1 MGDTPADAAASTE
14 DGNKQTS
21 GDTSAAGDEP
31 KTVTLT
37 TKQLAER
44 LERAKPADYD
54 DLKAKAQRLDEI
66 EAANKSEIELATEAR
81 TAAEQAAAQA
91 QAEALRWKIAA
102 KHQITDEDAEL
113 FLTGTDEETL
123 TKQAERLSQRT
134 SDRKK
139 TGNHVPREGTTPSD
153 PPKDDLREFTRQL
166 FQGGQ
171 TT

>member
-1 MGDTPADAAASTE
+1 MGDQPTDAAASTE

-54 DLKAKAQRLDEI
+54 DIKAKAARLDEI
-66 EAANKSEIELATEAR
+66 EAANKSEIEKATEAR
-81 TAAEQAAAQA
+81 TKAEQAAAQA

-102 KHQITDEDAEL
+102 RHQIADDDAEL

-139 TGNHVPREGTTPSD
+139 SGLHVPREGATRSD
-153 PPKDDLREFTRQL
+153 PPKDEMREFTRQL
-166 FQGGQ
+166 FRGAEP
-171 TT
+171 T

>member
-1 MGDTPADAAASTE
+1 MGDKPADAPASTE

-44 LERAKPADYD
+44 LERARPADYD
-54 DLKAKAQRLDEI
+54 DLKAKAARLDEI
-66 EAANKSEIELATEAR
+66 EAANKSEIERANDAKA
-81 TAAEQAAAQA
+81 AAEQRAAK
-91 QAEALRWKIAA
+91 AEADALRLRVAA
-102 KHQITDEDAEL
+102 KHGISDEDADL
-113 FLTGTDEETL
+113 FLTGTDEATL
-123 TKQAERLSQRT
+123 TKQAERLTQRT

-139 TGNHVPREGTTPSD
+139 SGNHVPREGTTPSD
-153 PPKDDLREFTRQL
+153 PPKDELREFTRQL

-171 TT
+171 TP